1 MIVKEKGSPT
11 KEITVQKRKSMSALL
26 ASAMVLAGCLTFSLS
41 RAADTPAGGGKSSAD
56 TGTPKREAVSR
67 KTGAA
72 TRAAGPAK
80 KAASQKVQA
89 ATAPAKAD
97 EMALLQ
103 EQLAQQQEQLAQ
115 QQQQI
120 EQLRAAMEQQ
130 QQLLERTVRGRESS
144 PTMALAPGATLGEV
158 ASLRPLIPGS
168 SPRAGVTVLPGGGR
182 PQGTSDAESELVKS
196 QLEAVA
202 DSAAQTNLRVTKL
215 ETDLK
220 DSSKKADGLGKQLG
234 NFNFIGDL
242 RIRYEPWFQEGNPV
256 RNRERVRARLNITGK
271 LTDEISGG
279 ISFATGSLDD
289 PVSTNQTMTGYF
301 NRKNFGIDRAFI
313 TYKPKLIKQL
323 ALDFGK
329 FKYPWYRT
337 PLTFDSDVNP
347 EGFAQTL
354 SFDLKTP
361 GLKNITLVG
370 FELPFNELSGSFR
383 PGNRDTGY
391 VLDPTKPA
399 YDSFVFGG
407 QLQMKFK
414 LSDKAKL
421 GLYAAGV
428 NFNRADPI
436 ALALISGDLKP
447 SLANSNT
454 YSYAANGTTVT
465 GYAYKFAYLDLI
477 AQVDYQLTP
486 KWPLTAFIDF
496 VNNTRGPLGENRRG
510 FWTEVMFGQTKNP
523 KDVQFGYRF
532 IDIGKDAVIGAFNE
546 SDLRSSTNVRDHVFL
561 FGYQLHKNTTLQWTY
576 WYGHLKN
583 PLLNPALVP
592 AGVRNNCTTAPFTSC
607 RDPWLSRMQFDLNYK
622 F

>member
-1 MIVKEKGSPT
+1 MAK
-11 KEITVQKRKSMSALL
+11 
-26 ASAMVLAGCLTFSLS
+26 
-41 RAADTPAGGGKSSAD
+41 
-56 TGTPKREAVSR
+56 

-72 TRAAGPAK
+72 PLAVAQVQKAGSK
-80 KAASQKVQA
+80 KVQA
-89 ATAPAKAD
+89 ATAPAKVD
-97 EMALLQ
+97 EMARLK
-103 EQLAQQQEQLAQ
+103 EQVAQQQK
-115 QQQQI
+115 QI
-120 EQLRAAMEQQ
+120 EQLRAVMEEQK
-130 QQLLERTVRGRESS
+130 QLLERTVRTLNSS
-144 PTMALAPGATLGEV
+144 PQMAVGPAATLGEV
-158 ASLRPLIPGS
+158 ASLRPVIPGS
-168 SPRAGVTVLPGGGR
+168 SPRAGVTALPGGGR
-182 PQGTSDAESELVKS
+182 PQGMSDAESELIKG

-202 DSAAQTNLRVTKL
+202 DSGAQTNLRVTKL

-220 DSSKKADGLGKQLG
+220 DTSKKADGLGKQLG
-234 NFNFIGDL
+234 NFNFSGDL
-242 RIRYEPWFQEGNPV
+242 RIRWEPFFQEGNPV

-289 PVSTNQTMTGYF
+289 PISTNQTMTGFF
-301 NRKNFGIDRAFI
+301 NRKNFAIDRAFV

-361 GLKNITLVG
+361 GLQNITIVG
-370 FELPFNELSGSFR
+370 FELPFNELSGSYKK
-383 PGNRDTGY
+383 GTGAPFAF
-391 VLDPTKPA
+391 DPAKPA
-399 YDSFVFGG
+399 YDSFIFGG

-421 GLYAAGV
+421 SLYAAGV
-428 NFNRADPI
+428 NFNRAEPI

-454 YSYAANGTTVT
+454 YTYAADGTTVT
-465 GYAYKFAYLDLI
+465 GYLYKFAYLDLI
-477 AQVDYQLTP
+477 AQLDYQLTQ

-523 KDVQFGYRF
+523 KDVQFGYRY
-532 IDIGKDAVIGAFNE
+532 IDVGKDAVISAFNE
-546 SDLRSSTNVRDHVFL
+546 SDVRSGTNVRNHAFL

-583 PLLNPALVP
+583 PLLNTSLVP
-592 AGVRNNCTTAPFTSC
+592 AGVRNNCTTAPFTNC
-607 RDPWLSRMQFDLNYK
+607 RDPWLSRMQFDLIYK

>member
-1 MIVKEKGSPT
+1 M
-11 KEITVQKRKSMSALL
+11 L
-26 ASAMVLAGCLTFSLS
+26 ASSIVLAGWLMVGSS
-41 RAADTPAGGGKSSAD
+41 WGADTPAGEVKGSADAGTHKQKHISKETRATPLAGAQERSAGGK
-56 TGTPKREAVSR
+56 
-67 KTGAA
+67 
-72 TRAAGPAK
+72 
-80 KAASQKVQA
+80 KVQTDVT
-89 ATAPAKAD
+89 TAPAKVD
-97 EMALLQ
+97 EMALLK
-103 EQLAQQQEQLAQ
+103 EQLAQQQK
-115 QQQQI
+115 QI
-120 EQLRAAMEQQ
+120 EQLRAALEEQK
-130 QQLLERTVRGRESS
+130 QLLERTVRSLDSS
-144 PTMALAPGATLGEV
+144 LRMAGAPGPTLGEV

-168 SPRAGVTVLPGGGR
+168 SPRAGVTALPGGGR
-182 PQGTSDAESELVKS
+182 PQGMSDAESELIKG

-202 DSAAQTNLRVTKL
+202 DSGAQTNLRATKL

-220 DSSKKADGLGKQLG
+220 DTSKKADGLGKQLG
-234 NFNFIGDL
+234 NFNFSGDL
-242 RIRYEPWFQEGNPV
+242 RIRWEPFFQEGNPV

-289 PVSTNQTMTGYF
+289 PISTNQTMTGFF
-301 NRKNFGIDRAFI
+301 NRKNFAIDRAFI

-337 PLTFDSDVNP
+337 PLTFDSDLNP

-354 SFDLKTP
+354 SFDFKNR
-361 GLKNITLVG
+361 GLQNITIVG
-370 FELPFNELSGSFR
+370 FELPFNELSGSYKK
-383 PGNRDTGY
+383 GTGAPFA
-391 VLDPTKPA
+391 LDPAKPA
-399 YDSFVFGG
+399 YDSFIFGG

-421 GLYAAGV
+421 SLYAAGV
-428 NFNRADPI
+428 NFNRAEPI

-454 YSYAANGTTVT
+454 YTYAGDGTTVT
-465 GYAYKFAYLDLI
+465 GYLYKYAYLDLI
-477 AQVDYQLTP
+477 GQLDYQLTP

-523 KDVQFGYRF
+523 KDVQFGYRY
-532 IDIGKDAVIGAFNE
+532 IDVGKDAVIGAFNE
-546 SDLRSSTNVRDHVFL
+546 SDVRSGTNVRNHAFL

-583 PLLNPALVP
+583 PLLNTALVP
-592 AGVRNNCTTAPFTSC
+592 AGVRNNCTTAPFTNC
-607 RDPWLSRMQFDLNYK
+607 RDPWLSRLQFDLIYK

>member
-1 MIVKEKGSPT
+1 M
-11 KEITVQKRKSMSALL
+11 QKRTSIAATLASSVLL
-26 ASAMVLAGCLTFSLS
+26 ASCLMFGAS
-41 RAADTPAGGGKSSAD
+41 RAADAPTGGGENSAD
-56 TGTPKREAVSR
+56 AGTPKKETVAK
-67 KTGAA
+67 KTGTGTLAA
-72 TRAAGPAK
+72 APAK
-80 KAASQKVQA
+80 KAGGKKVQA
-89 ATAPAKAD
+89 AAATVPAKVD
-97 EMALLQ
+97 EMALLK
-103 EQLAQQQEQLAQ
+103 EQVAHQQK
-115 QQQQI
+115 QI
-120 EQLRAAMEQQ
+120 EQLRDAMEQQ
-130 QQLLERTVRGRESS
+130 KQLLERTVRGLESS
-144 PTMALAPGATLGEV
+144 PPMALAPGATLGEV
-158 ASLRPLIPGS
+158 ASLRPVIPGS
-168 SPRAGVTVLPGGGR
+168 SPRAGVTVLPGGGH

-220 DSSKKADGLGKQLG
+220 DSSKKANGLGKQLG
-234 NFNFIGDL
+234 NFNFSGDL
-242 RIRYEPWFQEGNPV
+242 RLRYEPFIQEGNPV

-337 PLTFDSDVNP
+337 PLSFDSDVNP

-361 GLKNITLVG
+361 GLKNITIVG
-370 FELPFNELSGSFR
+370 FELPFNELSGSYKK
-383 PGNRDTGY
+383 GTGAPFAF
-391 VLDPTKPA
+391 DPAKPA

-407 QLQMKFK
+407 QLQMKLK

-428 NFNRADPI
+428 SFNRADPI

-454 YSYAANGTTVT
+454 YAYAADGTTVT

-477 AQVDYQLTP
+477 AQLDYQLTQ

-496 VNNTRGPLGENRRG
+496 VNNTRGPLGGNRRG

-532 IDIGKDAVIGAFNE
+532 IDIGSNAVISAFNE
-546 SDLRSSTNVRDHVFL
+546 SDVRSGTNVRNHAFL
-561 FGYQLHKNTTLQWTY
+561 FGYQLQKNTTLQWTY

-583 PLLNPALVP
+583 PLLNTALVP

-607 RDPWLSRMQFDLNYK
+607 RDPWLSRLQFDLLYK